1 MLAPARM
8 GNDSAM
14 SRSIGSVARA
24 LVGAVRLVVQ
34 PVLGTIA
41 AAAAVLLGLYVTAVC
56 TTGGQLVED
65 AAVMGSDAAHGDPEW
80 AQTLLA
86 TLAND
91 RAIVVAVAAPLVL
104 GWLQRRLLVGAV
116 IAVTVLAANL
126 TTQILKAFVFVRPE
140 LVVNPEVGTGNSL
153 PSGTV
158 TFLLATALGVA
169 AMLPV
174 SRAWRPVVVGLPIL
188 AIAGGCAT
196 IALDWHR
203 PADVL
208 AGVLVVVA
216 WFAIA
221 QSALDRLSGTSRVR
235 RSMGV
240 RVAVAG
246 AVVLLPLAVI
256 GVVPG
261 VAQGVAAQSIAVY
274 VVSLLAVAAVSLLC
288 LGMPSGFRVA
298 RGTGSLSE
306 ATTAMIIRVT
316 PTPPTTGVVPR
327 VRRSL

>member
-1 MLAPARM
+1 
-8 GNDSAM
+8 
-14 SRSIGSVARA
+14 VA
-24 LVGAVRLVVQ
+24 
-34 PVLGTIA
+34 
-41 AAAAVLLGLYVTAVC
+41 
-56 TTGGQLVED
+56 
-65 AAVMGSDAAHGDPEW
+65 
-80 AQTLLA
+80 
-86 TLAND
+86 
-91 RAIVVAVAAPLVL
+91 
-104 GWLQRRLLVGAV
+104 QRRLLCVV
-116 IAVTVLAANL
+116 ITVTVLAANL
-126 TTQILKAFVFVRPE
+126 ATRVLKTFVFVRPG
-140 LVVNPEVGTGNSL
+140 LVVNPEVPETRCHRHRD
-153 PSGTV
+153 
-158 TFLLATALGVA
+158 LLVGDRIGGRGHA
-169 AMLPV
+169 AG
-174 SRAWRPVVVGLPIL
+174 SRAWRPVAVGLPIL

-261 VAQGVAAQSIAVY
+261 VAQAVAAQSIAVY

-288 LGMPSGFRVA
+288 VVDSLPRTSVDRWTK
-298 RGTGSLSE
+298 TGRAS
-306 ATTAMIIRVT
+306 
-316 PTPPTTGVVPR
+316 VVR
-327 VRRSL
+327 